1 MNQARGLHQHYPIS
15 NMKKNTI
22 WIIDDDSD
30 DHELIRDIL
39 SELDVTHEV
48 EFFHTAK
55 ECLEAFEASKTAPFI
70 IMCDVNIPGTDG
82 FTLRETLLKLPNKKF
97 HSVPFIFWSS
107 YASDQQIEKAYR
119 LRAHGFFIKEAEFNE
134 WKDSFAAIIKYWSKS
149 KMPSKNESYDE
160 PMSVN

>member
-1 MNQARGLHQHYPIS
+1 
-15 NMKKNTI
+15 MKKNSI
-22 WIIDDDSD
+22 WIIDDDTD

-39 SELDVTHEV
+39 QELDATHEAV
-48 EFFHTAK
+48 FFHTAK
-55 ECLEAFEASKTAPFI
+55 ECLAALENEKSAPFI

-82 FTLRETLLKLPNKKF
+82 FSLREILLKSPEKKF

-107 YASDQQIEKAYR
+107 FASDQQIDRAFR

-134 WKDSFAAIIKYWSKS
+134 WKESFAAIIRYWSKS

>member
-1 MNQARGLHQHYPIS
+1 
-15 NMKKNTI
+15 MKKNTI
-22 WIIDDDSD
+22 WIIDDDND

-39 SELDVTHEV
+39 KELDVDMEV

-55 ECLEAFEASKTAPFI
+55 ECMKAFEDEKSAPFI

-82 FTLRETLLKLPNKKF
+82 FTLRETLLKSSNKKF

-107 YASDQQIEKAYR
+107 YASDSQIERAYR

-134 WKDSFAAIIKYWSKS
+134 WKASFAAIIKYWSKS
-149 KMPSKNESYDE
+149 KMPSKNEAYDE
-160 PMSVN
+160 PLSIG